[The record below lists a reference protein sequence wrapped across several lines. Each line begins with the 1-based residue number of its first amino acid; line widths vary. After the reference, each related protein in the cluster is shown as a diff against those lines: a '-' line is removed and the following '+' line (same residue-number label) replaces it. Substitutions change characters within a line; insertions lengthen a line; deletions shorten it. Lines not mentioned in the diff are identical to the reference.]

1 MNDKAKKDVCFI
13 VSPIGAK
20 GSESRTHADWV
31 FNGIIIPA
39 FAAFPDFH
47 IERSD
52 HISTPGQ
59 INAQVIDRLL
69 NSRLVIADLSMLN
82 PNVFYEIGIRHMVE
96 KPIIHLQREDD
107 PIPFDVA
114 IYRAIKFSLKEY
126 ADLEAAQTL
135 LARMIADVLAPEY
148 VTNNPV
154 TEARGRVKLKESA
167 TPEQQILIEDM
178 ASMKAR
184 LSFLESQ
191 QNLHSMMIDPTISIP
206 NNVYWKNHSLSDP
219 DWRRTEMVI
228 RNPPFT
234 KKIRKLLIDVN
245 ATGVKRDEILKLVH
259 IETSNFPDIS
269 IEEDDQ
275 GMIEVMGQQDDM
287 RRLYRALRD
296 HIGQANVVLVGG

>member
-20 GSESRTHADWV
+20 GSEPRTHADWV
-31 FNGIIIPA
+31 FKGIIEPVFKA
-39 FAAFPDFH
+39 YPNFH

-69 NSRLVIADLSMLN
+69 NARLVIADLSMLN

-126 ADLEAAQTL
+126 TDLEAAQGL
-135 LARMIADVLAPEY
+135 LARMIEDVLAPEY

-167 TPEQQILIEDM
+167 TPEQQILLEDM
-178 ASMKAR
+178 ASMKSR
-184 LSFLESQ
+184 LAHLETM
-191 QNLHSMMIDPTISIP
+191 QNLQGMMVDPTISISNRISDDAERSRQYAIRRVAKAMIGTGETATVSVDTRNMSP
-206 NNVYWKNHSLSDP
+206 ALVLEIVKMIKNAGRPITSLGIGEGEAGIEVDGPLSD
-219 DWRRTEMVI
+219 MM
-228 RNPPFT
+228 
-234 KKIRKLLIDVN
+234 
-245 ATGVKRDEILKLVH
+245 
-259 IETSNFPDIS
+259 S
-269 IEEDDQ
+269 
-275 GMIEVMGQQDDM
+275 
-287 RRLYRALRD
+287 LRD
-296 HIGQANVVLVGG
+296 MLEHEEQIGPRRVAIERH